1 MKTLKS
7 MTVMVIAM
15 LMLANVGCDENKRL
29 AEQAERHAARQAEQN
44 VRVAEMQR
52 AVAEGAKQLV
62 EADAK
67 ARTEIVELQKGV
79 QTERVEI
86 GRQRDLLEVERRE
99 IAADRYIEP
108 LIAAAITQA
117 GILIAC
123 VLPLLICWHLLRH
136 PIEPADDG
144 AVAELLLQDIVSESP
159 LLLATPRPVA
169 IESRHGTSSTTTQPS
184 ASATES
190 DTSPKTK
197 GDSECHIS

>member
-7 MTVMVIAM
+7 MTVMAIAM
-15 LMLANVGCDENKRL
+15 VMLVNAGCDENKRL
-29 AEQAERHAARQAEQN
+29 AEQAEGHAARQAGQN

-52 AVAEGAKQLV
+52 SVAEGAKQLV

-79 QTERVEI
+79 QAERAEI

-99 IAADRYIEP
+99 IATDRYLEP

-123 VLPLLICWHLLRH
+123 VLPLLICWHLLRQ
-136 PIEPADDG
+136 PVEPADDG
-144 AVAELLLQDIVSESP
+144 AVAELLLTDLVSESP
-159 LLLATPRPVA
+159 LLLAAPPPVA
-169 IESRHGTSSTTTQPS
+169 IERRQGLPS
-184 ASATES
+184 ATNHMSAPAAES
-190 DTSPKTK
+190 DDSLTTK
-197 GDSECHIS
+197 GEAECHIS